1 MPPLIGSERGYRL
14 RGRLQTWRFVARRH
28 RVRIGFIA
36 IGLVGVAFEVL
47 AGSRNGIVGVAGGI
61 IAALQVVQIALDLR
75 EVERDGSRYFF
86 GAPRDTSVLDDVRLS
101 DRYTGFER
109 FVAPRGAAVR
119 SRQLDVALWD
129 GADRPIVLD
138 ATAWAMPVLA
148 ARLLHFVLRQR
159 QRSTDVVYDAA
170 KVGLR
175 TDLSMA
181 TFAPEAPPIRL
192 QRTSYFASEVS
203 NELTGRVILE
213 RGTDA
218 VVYDGRSMAVAG
230 DVLRDLEG
238 GALSNHIGVSTL
250 AVTSDGFLILTL
262 QSSGSAQDP
271 TGLVPSGSGSADLED
286 ADGAGTFGGF
296 VRTAMDRELSE
307 ECGLPRGAITTRLC
321 GYARLLHRGGKPD
334 LFGLSRLAVP
344 LADVRVVETER
355 PFVSTHRSVRI
366 DRSDAA
372 ALRASLAAVADD
384 ATSGASFT
392 LRLALRIV
400 DDLLVERPD
409 EVLAFLRGA

>member
-1 MPPLIGSERGYRL
+1 MPTLVGSERGYRL
-14 RGRLQTWRFVARRH
+14 RGRLQTWRSVARRH
-28 RVRIGFIA
+28 RLRIVFIG
-36 IGLVGVAFEVL
+36 IGLVGIAFEAL

-61 IAALQVVQIALDLR
+61 LAALQVVQIMLDLR
-75 EVERDGSRYFF
+75 EVDREGSRYFF
-86 GAPRDTSVLDDVRLS
+86 GAPRDTSALDDVRLS
-101 DRYTGFER
+101 DRYVGFER
-109 FVAPRGAAVR
+109 FVAARGAALR
-119 SRQLDVALWD
+119 SPQLDVALWD
-129 GADRPIVLD
+129 GADQRIALD
-138 ATAWAMPVLA
+138 PTPWAMPVLA
-148 ARLLHFVLRQR
+148 GRLLHFVLRQR
-159 QRSTDVVYDAA
+159 QRSTDVVYDSA

-175 TDLSMA
+175 TDLSVTA
-181 TFAPEAPPIRL
+181 LAPDAPPIRT
-192 QRTSYFASEVS
+192 QRTSYFASEVT

-230 DVLRDLEG
+230 DVLRDLDE

-262 QSSGSAQDP
+262 QSPGSAQDP

-286 ADGAGTFGGF
+286 ADGVTTLAAL
-296 VRTAMDRELSE
+296 VLAAMDRELAE
-307 ECGLPRGAITTRLC
+307 ECGLPREAITTRLC

-334 LFGLSRLAVP
+334 LFGLSRLSVP
-344 LADVRVVETER
+344 LADVHVVEAER
-355 PFVSTHRSVRI
+355 AFVSTHRSVRL
-366 DRSDAA
+366 DRTDAA

-384 ATSGASFT
+384 AANGASFT

-400 DDLLVERPD
+400 DDLLAERPD